1 MAENPNP
8 NPTGP
13 TSEHVPTGDGQEGQN
28 GPESGQEGAE
38 GAEGQDGIQEGQEG
52 DQEGQELDDPV
63 KLREELKDARAEAAK
78 YRVKARETAEALK
91 AAKTPEEYQAVAD
104 KVAELETDLHR
115 ERLAQKYTLPPVL
128 AARIS
133 GADDDAREADAK
145 ALAEAFH
152 GKGGGVGKGGLDPSA
167 KPVSNDPGELA
178 ASIPRARR

>member
-8 NPTGP
+8 TGP
-13 TSEHVPTGDGQEGQN
+13 ESEHVPTGDQEGTGGPGAGQES
-28 GPESGQEGAE
+28 PEDQEGQEGAE
-38 GAEGQDGIQEGQEG
+38 GGQEGQE
-52 DQEGQELDDPV
+52 DGQELDADA
-63 KLREELKDARAEAAK
+63 LRQELKDARAEAAK

-91 AAKTPEEYQAVAD
+91 AAKTPEEFQAVAD

-115 ERLAQKYTLPPVL
+115 ERLARKYTLPPVL

-167 KPVSNDPGELA
+167 KPVSTDPAELA

>member
-8 NPTGP
+8 NGP
-13 TSEHVPTGDGQEGQN
+13 AGESEHVPTGDGQEGQN
-28 GPESGQEGAE
+28 GPESGQEDPE
-38 GAEGQDGIQEGQEG
+38 GTEGQEGGQEGQEDG
-52 DQEGQELDDPV
+52 QEGQELDDPV
-63 KLREELKDARAEAAK
+63 KLREELKAARAEAAK

-91 AAKTPEEYQAVAD
+91 AAKTPEEFQAVAD

-115 ERLAQKYTLPPVL
+115 ERLARKFNLPPVL

-167 KPVSNDPGELA
+167 KPVSNDPAELA

>member
-8 NPTGP
+8 NGP
-13 TSEHVPTGDGQEGQN
+13 DAGSEHVPTGDGQEGQN
-28 GPESGQEGAE
+28 GPEGGQEDQDQGD
-38 GAEGQDGIQEGQEG
+38 GQAEGQEDGQ
-52 DQEGQELDDPV
+52 DGQELDDPV
-63 KLREELKDARAEAAK
+63 KLREELKSARAEAAK

-115 ERLAQKYTLPPVL
+115 ERLARKYTLPPVL

-152 GKGGGVGKGGLDPSA
+152 GKGGAVGKGGLDPSA
-167 KPVSNDPGELA
+167 KPAPTDPAELA
-178 ASIPRARR
+178 GLVPRGRR